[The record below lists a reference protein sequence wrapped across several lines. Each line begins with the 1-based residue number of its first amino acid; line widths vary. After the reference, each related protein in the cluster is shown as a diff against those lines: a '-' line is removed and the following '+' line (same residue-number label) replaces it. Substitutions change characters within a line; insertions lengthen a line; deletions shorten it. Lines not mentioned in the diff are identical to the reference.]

1 MTATDIDM
9 MAAFA
14 DAVAARFERRL
25 AVRATLT
32 LADAAKSLGISE
44 DSMKRLLDAGEM
56 PYTRIGK
63 LYRVF
68 PEDVN
73 AYLERNTKIGR

>member
-1 MTATDIDM
+1 MTADEINTI
-9 MAAFA
+9 AACA

-32 LADAAKSLGISE
+32 LAAAAKSLGISD
-44 DSMKRLLDAGEM
+44 DSMKRLLDAGEIRH
-56 PYTRIGK
+56 TRIGK

-68 PEDVN
+68 PEDIN
-73 AYLERNTKIGR
+73 EYLEKNMKTGR

>member
-32 LADAAKSLGISE
+32 LAEAAKALGISE
-44 DSMKRLLDAGEM
+44 DGMKRLLDAGEI
-56 PYTRIGK
+56 PYTKIGK

-68 PEDVN
+68 PEDIN
-73 AYLERNTKIGR
+73 FYLERNTKTGR

>member
-32 LADAAKSLGISE
+32 LADAAKALGISD

-73 AYLERNTKIGR
+73 SYLERNTKRGR

>member
-25 AVRATLT
+25 AVRATIT
-32 LADAAKSLGISE
+32 LAEAAKALGIS
-44 DSMKRLLDAGEM
+44 DDGMKRLLDAGEI

-73 AYLERNTKIGR
+73 NYLEKNTKTGR

>member
-1 MTATDIDM
+1 MTADEINTI
-9 MAAFA
+9 AACA

-25 AVRATLT
+25 TVRATLT
-32 LADAAKSLGISE
+32 LADAAKALGISE

-68 PEDVN
+68 PEDIN
-73 AYLERNTKIGR
+73 FYLERNTKTGR

>member
-14 DAVAARFERRL
+14 DAVAARFERLL

-32 LADAAKSLGISE
+32 LAEAAKALGISE

-73 AYLERNTKIGR
+73 SYLERNTKIGR

>member
-1 MTATDIDM
+1 MTTDTIDM
-9 MAAFA
+9 IAPCAAQFL
-14 DAVAARFERRL
+14 RRL
-25 AVRATLT
+25 TVLATLS

-44 DSMKRLLDAGEM
+44 DGMKRLLDAGEM

-68 PEDVN
+68 PEDIN
-73 AYLERNTKIGR
+73 FYLERNTKTGR

>member
-32 LADAAKSLGISE
+32 LADAAKALGISE
-44 DSMKRLLDAGEM
+44 DSMKRRLDAGEI
-56 PYTRIGK
+56 PYTTIGK

-73 AYLERNTKIGR
+73 SYLERNTKRGR

>member
-32 LADAAKSLGISE
+32 LADAAKALGISE
-44 DSMKRLLDAGEM
+44 DSMKRLLDAGEI

-73 AYLERNTKIGR
+73 NYLERNAKRGR

>member
-1 MTATDIDM
+1 MTADEINTI
-9 MAAFA
+9 AACA

-32 LADAAKSLGISE
+32 LAAAAKALGISE
-44 DSMKRLLDAGEM
+44 DGMKRLLDAGEM

-73 AYLERNTKIGR
+73 EYLERNTKRGR

>member
-1 MTATDIDM
+1 MTADEINTI
-9 MAAFA
+9 AACA
-14 DAVAARFERRL
+14 DAVAARFERML

-32 LADAAKSLGISE
+32 LAAAAKALGISE
-44 DSMKRLLDAGEM
+44 DGMKRLLDAGEIRHV
-56 PYTRIGK
+56 RIGK

-73 AYLERNTKIGR
+73 AYLERNTKTGR